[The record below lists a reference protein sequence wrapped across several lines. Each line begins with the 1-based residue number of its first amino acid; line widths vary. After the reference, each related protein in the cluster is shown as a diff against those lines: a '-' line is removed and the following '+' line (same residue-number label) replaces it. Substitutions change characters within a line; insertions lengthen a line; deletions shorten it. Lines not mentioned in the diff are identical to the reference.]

1 MSMSSSLRAK
11 SLLMYNHFP
20 MMGSLCTSENV
31 TTGFVITESV
41 LWCNGT
47 LLIALNFNIALS
59 IRDLTAA
66 GFSWCG

>member
-1 MSMSSSLRAK
+1 
-11 SLLMYNHFP
+11 
-20 MMGSLCTSENV
+20 MMGILCTSESV

-41 LWCNGT
+41 LWCNGA
-47 LLIALNFNIALS
+47 LLTALNFNIALS